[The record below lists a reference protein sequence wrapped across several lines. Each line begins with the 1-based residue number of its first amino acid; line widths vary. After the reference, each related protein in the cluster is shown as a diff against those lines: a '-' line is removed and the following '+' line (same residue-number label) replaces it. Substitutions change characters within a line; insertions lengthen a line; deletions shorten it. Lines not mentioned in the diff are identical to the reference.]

1 MMRVAKKKLKKSS
14 NDKFLWWKKI
24 ERDVSRVGVTA
35 ALDVKAEKKRQ
46 RECLAELEKVKKRR
60 AETAG
65 RNEELFLQRERAK
78 AAVAHLDYDLSVK
91 KEDAFVVEQSLVR
104 YRIRFRRGAAKPI
117 DILTLVNHHEFN
129 VDDYDQLF
137 KGLSLGQL
145 EELYYD
151 IQELLNHHV
160 KGEFWE
166 AILVICEWKM
176 REEATRKDDNLCV
189 VGGVHPSVE
198 TDVRD
203 FLQGISTYKELLALQ
218 SQIESE
224 MRSGKANVV
233 EYWEA
238 VLRLIPLYKAKM
250 FLKDYQHE
258 NSKDFSQE
266 TMSTPELEDSF
277 DDAII
282 IDSDEDSVFVG

>member
-1 MMRVAKKKLKKSS
+1 MRVAKKNLKKSS
-14 NDKFLWWKKI
+14 NDGKFLWWKKI
-24 ERDVSRVGVTA
+24 ERDVSRLGVTA
-35 ALDVKAEKKRQ
+35 AFDVKAEKKRR

-65 RNEELFLQRERAK
+65 RHEELLLLQRERAK
-78 AAVAHLDYDLSVK
+78 AVAHHDYDLSAK
-91 KEDAFVVEQSLVR
+91 KEDAFVLHQSLVR
-104 YRIRFRRGAAKPI
+104 SRICFRRGAAKPI
-117 DILTLVNHHEFN
+117 DILTLVYHHEFN

-151 IQELLNHHV
+151 VQELLNHHV
-160 KGEFWE
+160 EGEFWE
-166 AILVICEWKM
+166 AVLVICEWEM
-176 REEATRKDDNLCV
+176 REEARRKDDLSV

-203 FLQGISTYKELLALQ
+203 YLQGTSSYKELVALQ

-224 MRSGKANVV
+224 MRSGKAKVV

-238 VLRLIPLYKAKM
+238 VLRLIHLYKAKM
-250 FLKDYQHE
+250 FLKDYQHD
-258 NSKDFSQE
+258 NSKDFFQE
-266 TMSTPELEDSF
+266 TISTPELEGSF
-277 DDAII
+277 EEAII
-282 IDSDEDSVFVG
+282 DPEEDG